1 MAPLYAVMP
10 PARPALNTAQK
21 PLPVPR
27 PGRAVRL
34 GALENQ
40 IIRLSKI
47 TKDNVQ
53 MLADAAPGID
63 EIRGRELVPL

>member
-10 PARPALNTAQK
+10 PARPGLNTAQM

-27 PGRAVRL
+27 PGRAVQL
-34 GALENQ
+34 GALGSQ
-40 IIRLSKI
+40 AFRLSKI
-47 TKDNVQ
+47 TQDNVQ

-63 EIRGRELVPL
+63 EIRGREGKPL